1 MQPPADL
8 QTQLAQAGRY
18 RQAGQTVQAEAA
30 YRAVLARW
38 PDLPDSW
45 FNLALMQRR
54 NGRHR
59 EALASYQQALDRRI
73 SGPEEVHLNRG
84 VILAEDLNQPEAAE
98 VELLAALKLNPRYV
112 PALLNLGNLREDLG
126 QRAEALSTY
135 ERLLV
140 LDPGHPDA
148 LARVSGLRSLTG
160 PEDPALLAL
169 SSALQRPGLSPA
181 DRATLA
187 FALGK
192 GLDACGAYDAA
203 FDAYQAANR
212 HSRASAAPG
221 QGRYDR
227 QAQERRVDQ
236 LISVYARPAGSQGPA
251 PGRAPPIFICGMFR
265 SGSTLVEQVLAS
277 HPQVTSGGELDLLPR
292 LVAAGGGWARVASGG
307 PGAAQAM
314 ARDYRAGL
322 AQRFPGAGVITDK
335 RPDNFLQIGLIKQM
349 FPDARIV
356 VTRRAAL
363 DVCLS
368 NYFLHLDHGQAY
380 ALDLLDTGHF
390 LQQHDRLMDHWRSL
404 YPQDILEV
412 SYDALVAGPR
422 PVIETLLAF
431 CGLDW
436 DEACLEFHRSS
447 SAVRTASV
455 WQVRQPLYQ
464 ASSGRWRHYARQVAP
479 LAAFLGIS
487 GGDPEPS

>member
-30 YRAVLARW
+30 YHAVLARW

-98 VELLAALKLNPRYV
+98 AELQAALKLNPRYV
-112 PALLNLGNLREDLG
+112 PALLNLGNLHEDLG
-126 QRAEALSTY
+126 RRAEALSTY
-135 ERLLV
+135 ERLLG

-169 SSALQRPGLSPA
+169 SRALQRPDLSPA

-203 FDAYQAANR
+203 FDAYEAANR

-236 LISVYARPAGSQGPA
+236 LISVYARPADTQTPA
-251 PGRAPPIFICGMFR
+251 AERASPIFICGMFR

-404 YPQDILEV
+404 YPQDMLEV

-436 DEACLEFHRSS
+436 DEACLAFHRSR

-464 ASSGRWRHYARQVAP
+464 ASSGRWRHYARQLEP
-479 LAAFLGIS
+479 LAAFLGLS
-487 GGDPEPS
+487 LRDQ

>member
-8 QTQLAQAGRY
+8 QTQLAQAGRL

-54 NGRHR
+54 NGRFQ
-59 EALASYQQALDRRI
+59 EALASYRQALDRRI

-84 VILAEDLNQPEAAE
+84 VILAEDLNQPDAAE
-98 VELLAALKLNPRYV
+98 AELLAALRLNPRYV
-112 PALLNLGNLREDLG
+112 PALLNLGNLHEDLG
-126 QRAEALSTY
+126 RRADALSAY
-135 ERLLV
+135 ERLLA
-140 LDPGHPDA
+140 LDPDHPDA
-148 LARVSGLRSLTG
+148 LARVSGLRPLAG
-160 PEDPALLAL
+160 PDDPALLAL
-169 SSALQRPGLSPA
+169 SRGLQHPGLTAA

-192 GLDACGAYDAA
+192 GLDGCGAYDAA
-203 FDAYQAANR
+203 FAAFEAANR
-212 HSRASAAPG
+212 YSRASASPG
-221 QGRYDR
+221 QGQYDR
-227 QAQERRVDQ
+227 QAQERRVDA
-236 LISVYARPAGSQGPA
+236 LIAAHDRPADTQTPA
-251 PGRAPPIFICGMFR
+251 AGRAPPIFICGMFR

-277 HPQVTSGGELDLLPR
+277 HPRVTSGGELELLPR

-307 PGAAQAM
+307 AGAARAM
-314 ARDYRAGL
+314 ARDYLAGL
-322 AQRFPGAGVITDK
+322 AQRFPGAEIITDK

-349 FPDARIV
+349 FPEARIV

-390 LQQHDRLMDHWRSL
+390 LQQHDRLIAHWLGL
-404 YPQDILEV
+404 YPDDILEV
-412 SYDALVAGPR
+412 SYDALVAQPR
-422 PVIETLLAF
+422 PVIEGLLAF

-436 DEACLEFHRSS
+436 DEACLAFHRSKT
-447 SAVRTASV
+447 AVRTASV

-464 ASSGRWRHYARQVAP
+464 ASSGRWRHYERQVAP
-479 LAAFLGIS
+479 LAAFLGNS
-487 GGDPEPS
+487 GGDPERS